1 MSDEQLSS
9 TEEQLIEQRRAKLSA
24 MREAGQAFPNDF
36 RRNALAGDLQAQYL
50 NAAGEDLEASKPLV
64 LLAGVVALGA

>member
-50 NAAGEDLEASKPLV
+50 NAAG
-64 LLAGVVALGA
+64 